1 MSDDFTSCALHEVR
15 RSLAELIVWAGLHR
29 KPETV
34 SQAVARR
41 VKAQMKMLETILR
54 RLIMLIALT
63 LTLAPVKPRAP
74 KQAKEDDDQIVTKS
88 HPPYSFG
95 LSGQVQVYTLDGPAF
110 PDGERQASGP
120 VPTAGLLRRYA
131 AFARILKNPDRYARR
146 VARSLERLRAAGEPR
161 PLCLTLDT
169 RRLHPELGVMASGLP
184 MMLAAAFSRW
194 NDTG

>member
-15 RSLAELIVWAGLHR
+15 RSLAELIVWAGLHS

-41 VKAQMKMLETILR
+41 VKAQMKTLETILR
-54 RLIMLIALT
+54 RLIMLIALS
-63 LTLAPVKPRAP
+63 LTLAPMKPRGP
-74 KQAKEDDDQIVTKS
+74 KPAKDDDQIVTKS

-95 LSGQVQVYTLDGPAF
+95 LSGQVQVYTLEGPAF
-110 PDGERQASGP
+110 PDGARCASGP
-120 VPTAGLLRRYA
+120 VPTAALLRRYE
-131 AFARILKNPDRYARR
+131 AFARILRNPERYARS

-184 MMLAAAFSRW
+184 MMLAATFSRW